1 MINVML
7 VDDHASFRQAIAF
20 LVDREPDLQVV
31 ASAGSLA
38 EARALLKKATIHVC
52 LLDMELPDG
61 TGTDLL
67 PELFRRCPGA
77 SPVVLSGSHL
87 PHNRARSIAA
97 GAVGFLH
104 KSAGVPE
111 IVEAIRK
118 AAAGEPLVPAV
129 EAMALMR
136 EASQYET
143 SRETVRQALGRL
155 TPREVD
161 VLKALGRGLDNQSI
175 ADELHLT
182 TATVRSHIVHLLR
195 KLDVDSR
202 LQAALIAVH
211 HGLVTSVNSPDR
223 RSSGW

>member
-7 VDDHASFRQAIAF
+7 VDDHASLRQAIAF

-31 ASAGSLA
+31 AGAGSLA
-38 EARALLKKATIHVC
+38 EARALLKTTTIDVL

-61 TGTDLL
+61 MGTDLL
-67 PELFRRCPGA
+67 PELFRHSPGA
-77 SPVVLSGSHL
+77 SQVVLSGSHL

-104 KSAGVPE
+104 KSLGVPE

-118 AAAGEPLVPAV
+118 AARGEPLIPAV

-136 EASQYET
+136 EANQYER
-143 SRETVRQALGRL
+143 SREAVQRRLDLL
-155 TPREVD
+155 TPREMD
-161 VLKALGRGLDNQSI
+161 VLNALARGHDNQTI

-182 TATVRSHIVHLLR
+182 TATVRSHVAHLLR

-202 LQAALIAVH
+202 LQAALIAVEH
-211 HGLVTSVNSPDR
+211 RTGSAGNGS
-223 RSSGW
+223 